1 MYDHCGV
8 RLVGTG
14 KSTLIK
20 YLLTELKI
28 DPSKIG
34 YACYTGKASLVLQR
48 KGHEEAMTLHR
59 LLYKTFKN
67 KDGTF
72 SHIPKEELSEPYEIL
87 IFDEVSMIPTSIWN
101 HALKYGVHII
111 ALGDPFQLPA
121 LYEENGI
128 LDKPHVFLTEVMRQA
143 LDSEIIKI
151 SMDVRN
157 GVPLKPYDGKEVK
170 IIEKH
175 QLVSG
180 MYTWADQIICGT
192 NATRRKIN
200 AQMRE
205 LLGYGAEPQ
214 EGDKIICLK
223 NYWNELNEYGDP
235 LINGMIGTLSNVEF
249 GKDQGVLGKPMM
261 IDFTPDFI
269 NDNDNL
275 GMMKDLSIDYKLIT
289 EGNPTFARDAKPIY
303 QNGKKV
309 PFPKEFDYG
318 YCITT
323 HKSQGSEYNN
333 VLLFTERFRSMTNED
348 YQKALYTGITRA
360 SSKIVIVL

>member
-1 MYDHCGV
+1 
-8 RLVGTG
+8 
-14 KSTLIK
+14 
-20 YLLTELKI
+20 
-28 DPSKIG
+28 
-34 YACYTGKASLVLQR
+34 
-48 KGHEEAMTLHR
+48 MTLHR

-72 SHIPKEELSEPYEIL
+72 SHIPREELDQPYEIL
-87 IFDEVSMIPTSIWN
+87 IFDEVSMIPTSIWT
-101 HALKYGVHII
+101 HALRHGIHII

-121 LYEENGI
+121 LYEENNL

-157 GVPLKPYDGKEVK
+157 GVALKPFDGKDVK

-192 NATRRKIN
+192 NATRRKVN
-200 AQMRE
+200 AQMRN

-223 NYWNELNEYGDP
+223 NYWNELNDYGDP

-249 GKDQGVLGKPMM
+249 GKEQGVLGKPML

-269 NDNDNL
+269 NNNDNL
-275 GMMKDLSIDYKLIT
+275 GMMKDLSVDYKLIT
-289 EGNPTFARDAKPIY
+289 EGNPTFTRDAKPIY
-303 QNGKKV
+303 KHGKKV

-318 YCITT
+318 YCITV
-323 HKSQGSEYNN
+323 HKSQGDQFKK
-333 VLLFTERFRSMTNED
+333 VLYFAEKVGRADAID
-348 YQKALYTGITRA
+348 YAKSVYTAITRA
-360 SSKIVIVL
+360 VERIVIVIP